1 MSGRLPNALELII
14 GDYQAIFITVYYIE
28 KPKPTEP
35 QNVFFVLGRRSFP
48 TMLTMK
54 NAAPLK
60 EYKVWPFNL

>member
-35 QNVFFVLGRRSFP
+35 QNVFFCTWETKLSDNAHHEKRSSP
-48 TMLTMK
+48 
-54 NAAPLK
+54 
-60 EYKVWPFNL
+60 